1 MKTRKLGASG
11 LEVTEIILGTWAI
24 GGTMWSDY
32 DETAAVKAIEAAID
46 NGINCIDTAP
56 AYGAGHADELIG
68 SIISGRRDKIIIASK
83 CGLDIENGYRHN
95 LKPDFVIYDL
105 EQSLKRLGTDYIDLY
120 QIHWPDPETPI
131 EETMPALIKAKES
144 GKIRNIGICN
154 FSGEQLKEAM
164 KYGEIA
170 SFQPNYS
177 LLERGIESD
186 QMNIC
191 VENNIGII
199 SYGSL
204 GAGMLTGKY
213 KEHPQFKRN
222 DARNFFYRFFKK
234 QYWPQVKAVVDKVS
248 EIAEKH
254 RVKPG
259 HVAIAWNL
267 SKTGISAAIVGAR
280 TPEQIIEN
288 IGGSGL
294 SLTAE
299 EILELDR
306 VSENIY
312 DKISDL

>member
-1 MKTRKLGASG
+1 MKTRKLGNSN
-11 LEVTEIILGTWAI
+11 LNVTEIILGTWAI

-32 DETAAVKAIEAAID
+32 DEANAVKAIEAAID

-68 SIISGRRDKIIIASK
+68 TIIKGRRDKILIASK

-95 LKPDFVIYDL
+95 LKPDFIAYDL

-120 QIHWPDPETPI
+120 QIHWPDPAVEI
-131 EETMPALIKAKES
+131 EDTMAALMKVKDS
-144 GKIRNIGICN
+144 GKIRFIGICN

-164 KYGEIA
+164 KYGEIV
-170 SFQPNYS
+170 SYQPNYS
-177 LLERGIESD
+177 LLERDIESD
-186 QMNIC
+186 QMKVC

-213 KEHPQFKRN
+213 KEHPQFKKG
-222 DARNFFYRFFKK
+222 DARNFFYKFFKK
-234 QYWPQVKAVVDKVS
+234 QYWPEVKAVADKVS
-248 EIAEKH
+248 EIAKK
-254 RVKPG
+254 RGVKPG

-267 SKTGISAAIVGAR
+267 SKPGVSAAIAGAR
-280 TPEQIIEN
+280 TAEQVMEN

-294 SLTAE
+294 ILTAE
-299 EILELDR
+299 EISELDR
-306 VSENIY
+306 VSENVY
-312 DKISDL
+312 STDA